1 MSLTKQEV
9 HKILYESVT
18 DIFNTL
24 RMSAQL
30 HAMELGGRGDAL
42 PNRLTLRT
50 GATLRALM
58 GTGARDRAT
67 SIATAKPSGDGI
79 QLEYGVQLPW
89 GALHEVGGVRPI
101 TEPMRKFYWARYFNE
116 QNPQRKTM
124 WKILALFK
132 TSIKYPPRPFLFP
145 TVENADTQNKIQE
158 HLYDAVERILNV
170 NYTFMIKDA
179 KT

>member
-67 SIATAKPSGDGI
+67 SIATAKPTGDGV
-79 QLEYGVQLPW
+79 QLEYGVRLPW
-89 GALHEVGGVRPI
+89 GALHEVGGTIPVQAGHR
-101 TEPMRKFYWARYFNE
+101 RYFWAKYFE
-116 QNPQRKTM
+116 AKDPAQKDRWRGM
-124 WKILALFK
+124 ALFAK
-132 TSIKYPPRPFLFP
+132 VLKYPPRPFLFP